1 MSIFGA
7 LACPNFFNASI
18 VIPRQGVY
26 TAVPN
31 STIVIICVGSMAWI
45 MIEIEVSQP
54 NDFLQYHQHDNQE
67 LSVHEAEEKY

>member
-1 MSIFGA
+1 MLQLYF
-7 LACPNFFNASI
+7 LA
-18 VIPRQGVY
+18 RQGVY
-26 TAVPN
+26 TAVL